1 MTFMK
6 IKYDYIICGAGLSGL
21 ILANKIFED
30 SDFDKKQIL
39 IIEKN
44 LSDPLNKTW
53 CFWEKKNSSWDD
65 YVIKS
70 WDKLLFNSPNFKNE
84 TFLSE
89 YSYKM
94 IKSEFFIKSII
105 QKIRNSKNFEII
117 EDDVLGFDESKDR
130 VIVKTKSNKYLA
142 NQVLNSVVD
151 IEKIKSESSFPFL
164 LQHFL
169 GWTIETEHD
178 FFDDN
183 KATIMDFN
191 IDQNN
196 ETRFFYVLPISRN
209 KALIEFTIFSKKL
222 LEKKNYDI
230 ELKKYLSNLNLFKYD
245 IVEKEFGVIPMT
257 CHPFDNSNTDRILNI
272 GTAGGW
278 TKPSSGYTFKYI
290 DKNTDKLIVS
300 LKNNMSFSKISF
312 KSRHWIYDLILL
324 DVLFFK
330 NYMGSVL
337 FTKMFSKN
345 SMKKIFSFL
354 DNESS
359 LIEELK
365 IASSFPKVIFTKS
378 LLRNLG
384 KILKYYL

>member
-30 SDFDKKQIL
+30 SDFDNKQIL

-94 IKSEFFIKSII
+94 IKSEFFIKSIL
-105 QKIRNSKNFEII
+105 QKIRNSKNFKII

-196 ETRFFYVLPISRN
+196 ETRFFYVLPISQN

>member
-1 MTFMK
+1 MK

-30 SDFDKKQIL
+30 SDFDNKQIL

-94 IKSEFFIKSII
+94 IKSEFFIKSIL
-105 QKIRNSKNFEII
+105 QKIRNSKNFKII

-151 IEKIKSESSFPFL
+151 IEKIKSQSSFPFL

-191 IDQNN
+191 IDPNN

>member
-1 MTFMK
+1 MK

-30 SDFDKKQIL
+30 SDFDNKQIL

-94 IKSEFFIKSII
+94 IKSEFFIKSIL
-105 QKIRNSKNFEII
+105 QKIRNSKNFKII

-151 IEKIKSESSFPFL
+151 IEKIKSQSSFPFL

-209 KALIEFTIFSKKL
+209 KALIEFTIFSKNL

-290 DKNTDKLIVS
+290 DKNTDKLVVS
-300 LKNNMSFSKISF
+300 LKNNVPFSKISF

-384 KILKYYL
+384 KILKHYL

>member
-1 MTFMK
+1 M
-6 IKYDYIICGAGLSGL
+6 
-21 ILANKIFED
+21 
-30 SDFDKKQIL
+30 
-39 IIEKN
+39 
-44 LSDPLNKTW
+44 
-53 CFWEKKNSSWDD
+53 
-65 YVIKS
+65 
-70 WDKLLFNSPNFKNE
+70 
-84 TFLSE
+84 
-89 YSYKM
+89 
-94 IKSEFFIKSII
+94 
-105 QKIRNSKNFEII
+105 
-117 EDDVLGFDESKDR
+117 
-130 VIVKTKSNKYLA
+130 
-142 NQVLNSVVD
+142 
-151 IEKIKSESSFPFL
+151 
-164 LQHFL
+164 QHFL

-230 ELKKYLSNLNLFKYD
+230 ELNKYLSNLNLFKYN

-257 CHPFDNSNTDRILNI
+257 CHPFENSNTDRILNI

-300 LKNNMSFSKISF
+300 LKNNVSFSKISF

-337 FTKMFSKN
+337 FTKMFSNN